1 MMLWI
6 FLAYIKK
13 KLNNTIKYNF
23 IFCKF
28 CNTNFAKMVQIYGF
42 NLILK
47 CLLLCTVCISY
58 EMTDWQIER
67 LTAMYGLQPAS
78 IVLATESTK

>member
-1 MMLWI
+1 MLT
-6 FLAYIKK
+6 AVY
-13 KLNNTIKYNF
+13 
-23 IFCKF
+23 
-28 CNTNFAKMVQIYGF
+28 
-42 NLILK
+42 
-47 CLLLCTVCISY
+47 S